1 MELLSGTEILIIVGA
16 AVLMFTALALGYYMM
31 LKD

>member
-16 AVLMFTALALGYYMM
+16 ASLMFIALGFGYYMM